1 MTVLAL
7 FYCLFIS
14 FIWGVTPLVYR
25 AWGTKYPSMKLVA
38 LRGLGFLCF
47 AICAV
52 VVGRA
57 PLIVWHPKF
66 FLSVAVTTVS
76 MCFGDWL
83 NLVAVSAL
91 GAGRTTALIAV
102 YPLYTLIIS
111 VLFLGEALTVP
122 AIVGAVGLV
131 CGAVL
136 LRPRKAAP
144 SNADALVSKK
154 VGFACTVVASVLMSL
169 SMVCN
174 KIVMNTGLVRSD
186 TLIFGKAVAVC
197 CVSWTI
203 WLVIHHKK
211 YPQTSVVRLPGLPFG
226 FLMATGLLSLG
237 LANTLV
243 TEALNMAPASLV
255 TPLCASGPLW
265 ASLGG
270 LLIFKER
277 MTAVQWVGVCL
288 ILGSAAAVSL
298 SIA

>member
-1 MTVLAL
+1 MTSLAL

-38 LRGLGFLCF
+38 LRGVGFLMF
-47 AICAV
+47 GVAAV
-52 VVGRA
+52 AVGGA
-57 PLIVWHPKF
+57 PLVVWHPKF
-66 FLSVAVTTVS
+66 FLSVFVTTVS

-111 VLFLGEALTVP
+111 VTLLGEALTVP
-122 AIVGAVGLV
+122 AIVGCAGLISGV
-131 CGAVL
+131 IL
-136 LRPRKAAP
+136 LRPRKAVP

-154 VGFACTVVASVLMSL
+154 VGFICTVVASVLMSL

-174 KIVMNTGLVRSD
+174 KVVMNTGLVRSD
-186 TLIFGKAVAVC
+186 TLIFAKSVAVC

-203 WLVIHHKK
+203 WYVIHRKK
-211 YPQTSVVRLPGLPFG
+211 YPGTSMFRLPGVPFW
-226 FLMATGLLSLG
+226 FLIATGLLSLG

-255 TPLCASGPLW
+255 TPLCACGPLW

-270 LLIFKER
+270 LLLFKER
-277 MTAVQWVGVCL
+277 MLWQQWVGVLL
-288 ILGSAAAVSL
+288 ILVSAAAVSL
-298 SIA
+298 SVA